1 MRRLVFVSAALL
13 GCLLFTSGCAV
24 GRRTLPLTVP
34 QSPGLGTTKGTVFI
48 GEVADGRHFENKPQL
63 PSTPSIDGDVTSATK
78 EQLARVIGRQRNAYG
93 GALGDIGLP
102 DNDTVMSRT
111 RLLIEEGFRRKG
123 YAIGTDP
130 ANATAA
136 AVVIDEFWAWVTP
149 GMWSISFEANV
160 TCKITLTKDGNSK
173 TFTVRG
179 YAINKGQ
186 AATNPNW
193 QKAYQAAFDDFLVQ
207 FDRTLTNAGL

>member
-1 MRRLVFVSAALL
+1 MRRVTLVSAALL

-24 GRRTLPLTVP
+24 GRRTLPLDVP
-34 QSPGLGTTKGTVFI
+34 HTTGLGTAKGSVFI
-48 GEVADGRHFENKPQL
+48 GEVTDARRFENKPQL
-63 PSTPSIDGDVTSATK
+63 PSVPSIDGDVTKASK
-78 EQLARVIGRQRNAYG
+78 EQLANVIGRQRNTYG
-93 GALGDIGLP
+93 AALGDIGLP
-102 DNDTVMSRT
+102 DNDTVMKRT

-123 YAIGTDP
+123 YAISSDP
-130 ANATAA
+130 AAGATAT
-136 AVVIDEFWAWVTP
+136 VGIDEFWAWITP
-149 GMWSISFEANV
+149 GMWSLSFEANI
-160 TCKITLTKDGNSK
+160 TCKLTLTKDGNSK

>member
-1 MRRLVFVSAALL
+1 MRRVTLVSAALL
-13 GCLLFTSGCAV
+13 GCLVFASGCAV
-24 GRRTLPLTVP
+24 GRRTLPRNVP
-34 QSPGLGTTKGTVFI
+34 QTTGIGTAKGTGFI

-63 PSTPSIDGDVTSATK
+63 PSVPSIDGDVTKASK
-78 EQLARVIGRQRNAYG
+78 EQLANVIGRQRNTYG

-102 DNDTVMSRT
+102 DHDTVMNRT

-130 ANATAA
+130 TSATTAT
-136 AVVIDEFWAWVTP
+136 VVIDEFWAWITP
-149 GMWSISFEANV
+149 GMWSLSFEANV
-160 TCKITLTKDGNSK
+160 ACRITLKKDGNAK
-173 TFTVRG
+173 TLNIRG

-193 QKAYQAAFDDFLVQ
+193 EKAYQAAFAEFLARL
-207 FDRTLTNAGL
+207 DAELTNAGL

>member
-78 EQLARVIGRQRNAYG
+78 EQLAMVIGRQRNAYG

-130 ANATAA
+130 ASATAA
-136 AVVIDEFWAWVTP
+136 TVVIDEFWAWVTP

-160 TCKITLTKDGNSK
+160 TCKLTLTKDGNSK

>member
-1 MRRLVFVSAALL
+1 MHKSILATAVLL
-13 GCLLFTSGCAV
+13 GCLVFASGCAV
-24 GRRTLPLTVP
+24 GRRTLPLTVS
-34 QSPGLGTTKGTVFI
+34 QTPGLGATKGTVFI
-48 GEVADGRHFENKPQL
+48 GEVADSRRFENKPQL
-63 PSTPSIDGDVTSATK
+63 PSVPSIDGDVTKATK
-78 EQLARVIGRQRNAYG
+78 EQLANVIGRQRNSYG

-102 DNDTVMSRT
+102 ENDTVMNRT
-111 RLLIEEGFRRKG
+111 RQLIEEGFRRKG

-130 ANATAA
+130 AAATAA
-136 AVVIDEFWAWVTP
+136 TVVIDEFWAWVTP

-160 TCKITLTKDGNSK
+160 TCKLTVTKDGNTK